1 MKKIIYSILA
11 FYSATVL
18 AGPFDSYVATNADKK
33 SLSTLDS
40 AKQGLSNSL
49 DAGLNRLANTLGT
62 SANPKDI
69 IQVVPTPTTQN
80 TVGAISQ
87 PTTIEEIR
95 QKQQQEYVRSEIE
108 RKKTLLSVLKA
119 KMQFVK
125 KEKKIFLKPETRYLD
140 VFIPFNN
147 QSIIKFDQKIKEISF
162 LQQDNIIINKIGKN
176 EDELELLNKNP
187 ELLLNVKITFLSD
200 QQITLVLQTGKS
212 STKRYVDY
220 KIFANTSS
228 LAAKTLFIK
237 PTKIRTIHNDFNNK
251 SMYLILSRLTKNDF
265 YKKLRENIVKINE
278 ILFSGQNSIETLYGL
293 QSIDYTLLLNNVYE
307 SPFIQS
313 SKDDADV
320 KKRLILMEL
329 TLTNNHKSETLT
341 VNETLIK
348 NRFGNLVAVWL
359 GNLDDRENVLSPSE
373 SLRFLLVIEDKV
385 QNET

>member
-1 MKKIIYSILA
+1 MKKIIYSIIA
-11 FYSATVL
+11 FYSMSAM
-18 AGPFDSYVATNADKK
+18 AGPFDSYVATQADKK
-33 SLSTLDS
+33 NLSTLER
-40 AKQGLSNSL
+40 AKAGLSDSL
-49 DAGLNRLANTLGT
+49 DVGLNRLNNKIGI
-62 SANPKDI
+62 SD
-69 IQVVPTPTTQN
+69 N
-80 TVGAISQ
+80 TVNPVVTIQPESNGAS
-87 PTTIEEIR
+87 PTTIEEIK
-95 QKQQQEYVRSEIE
+95 QKLKQDFVRSEIE
-108 RKKTLLSVLKA
+108 KKKVLLSILKA

-125 KEKKIFLKPETRYLD
+125 KEKKIFLKPETKYLD

-147 QSIIKFDQKIKEISF
+147 QSLIKFDQKIKEISF
-162 LQQDNIIINKIGKN
+162 LQQDNIQINKIGKDEN
-176 EDELELLNKNP
+176 ELELLNKNP
-187 ELLLNVKITFLSD
+187 DLLLNAKVTFLND
-200 QQITLVLQTGKS
+200 QQITLVLQTGTT

-278 ILFSGQNSIETLYGL
+278 ILFSGAASIETLYGL
-293 QSIDYTLLLNNVYE
+293 QKIDYTLMLNNVYE

-313 SKDDADV
+313 SKSDADV

-359 GNLDDRENVLSPSE
+359 GNLDDRENVLAPTD

-385 QNET
+385 NNEA

>member
-62 SANPKDI
+62 SANSKDV

-80 TVGAISQ
+80 TVATTSQ

>member
-11 FYSATVL
+11 LYSANVF
-18 AGPFDSYVATNADKK
+18 AGPFDSYVATQADKK
-33 SLSTLDS
+33 NLTTLES
-40 AKQGLSNSL
+40 AKAGLSNSL
-49 DAGLNRLANTLGT
+49 DVGFSRLADKLGT
-62 SANPKDI
+62 SVNKSNEILTPLSPVTNPI
-69 IQVVPTPTTQN
+69 TTSS
-80 TVGAISQ
+80 V

-95 QKQQQEYVRSEIE
+95 QKQQQEFVRTQIE
-108 RKKTLLSVLKA
+108 KKKILLSVLKA

-125 KEKKIFLKPETRYLD
+125 KEKKIFLKPETKYLD
-140 VFIPFNN
+140 IFIPFNN

-162 LQQDNIIINKIGKN
+162 LQQENIVINKIGKN

-251 SMYLILSRLTKNDF
+251 SLYLILSRLTKNDF

-278 ILFSGQNSIETLYGL
+278 ILYSGQNSIETLYGL

-313 SKDDADV
+313 TKDDADV

-385 QNET
+385 QNES

>member
-49 DAGLNRLANTLGT
+49 DSGLNRLANTLGT